1 MKKTVAIYALS
12 LALLAFAL
20 KAIEYQLLI
29 KDASTEIFVTIVA
42 IGFLIF
48 GVWLGR
54 KLTTPSLPTNSHEI
68 NHAAIAHLQLSDREL
83 EVLQEAATGKSNQQ
97 IAESLFLSI
106 HTVKTHLSN
115 VYEKL
120 EVKRRTEAIMKAKEL
135 NIIS

>member
-12 LALLAFAL
+12 LALLAFTL

-54 KLTTPSLPTNSHEI
+54 KLTTPSLPTNSPEI
-68 NHAAIAHLQLSDREL
+68 NHAAIAHLQLSEREL

>member
-1 MKKTVAIYALS
+1 MKKTVAVYALS

-20 KAIEYQLLI
+20 KAIEYQLLV

-42 IGFLIF
+42 IGFLVF

-54 KLTTPSLPTNSHEI
+54 KLTTPSLPAKKTER

-83 EVLQEAATGKSNQQ
+83 EVLQEAASGKSNQQ

-106 HTVKTHLSN
+106 HTVKTHLSK

-120 EVKRRTEAIMKAKEL
+120 EVNRRTEAIMKAKEL

>member
-1 MKKTVAIYALS
+1 MIPRI
-12 LALLAFAL
+12 L
-20 KAIEYQLLI
+20 K
-29 KDASTEIFVTIVA
+29 
-42 IGFLIF
+42 
-48 GVWLGR
+48 
-54 KLTTPSLPTNSHEI
+54 
-68 NHAAIAHLQLSDREL
+68 EL